1 MRFEGY
7 VTSLTIHSS
16 TRNRLRDIIDS
27 TNFSS
32 YEELINYLIDRYVE
46 EENEKEYTSN
56 ENEDIQ

>member
-1 MRFEGY
+1 MKFEGY

-32 YEELINYLIDRYVE
+32 YEELINYLIDRYLE
-46 EENEKEYTSN
+46 EENEKEHASN
-56 ENEDIQ
+56 ENEDIE

>member
-56 ENEDIQ
+56 ENEDIE

>member
-1 MRFEGY
+1 MKFEGY

-32 YEELINYLIDRYVE
+32 YEELINYLLDRYLEEKDE
-46 EENEKEYTSN
+46 EEQGLDENKEK
-56 ENEDIQ
+56 

>member
-1 MRFEGY
+1 MKFEGY

-32 YEELINYLIDRYVE
+32 YEELINYLIDRYLE
-46 EENEKEYTSN
+46 EENEEEYPEDKKEDS
-56 ENEDIQ
+56 

>member
-1 MRFEGY
+1 
-7 VTSLTIHSS
+7 
-16 TRNRLRDIIDS
+16 LRDIIDS